1 MTQTL
6 LPVGVLEP
14 FSNRIGLP
22 GWLSPRSTVATARL
36 IQPLSGDT
44 VTLAPHGTIHY
55 NTTDNIFLMYR
66 ILSNNTNFESS
77 GNAVNFSL
85 HFLGYFIDPNNF
97 KNFFVFVLKKFD
109 ETDRKIANI
118 EYF

>member
-6 LPVGVLEP
+6 LPVGVLEL

-85 HFLGYFIDPNNF
+85 HFLGYFVVWFCGYPGGLD
-97 KNFFVFVLKKFD
+97 V
-109 ETDRKIANI
+109 RI
-118 EYF
+118 ELI

>member
-6 LPVGVLEP
+6 LPVGVLET

-66 ILSNNTNFESS
+66 ILSNKYHTQDNNIPGPVS
-77 GNAVNFSL
+77 G
-85 HFLGYFIDPNNF
+85 LGR
-97 KNFFVFVLKKFD
+97 VVVLL
-109 ETDRKIANI
+109 
-118 EYF
+118 